1 MDRLW
6 HLDVHHF
13 SPVRIKN
20 RTASRSNETFRHV
33 VGSVVVWHLVFVE
46 LGKVNKG
53 NNWNEVLGPEIVDQ
67 KNEADS
73 ISIYFPRRPES
84 VHKSER
90 RGDVRSCI

>member
-13 SPVRIKN
+13 SPVRIKY

-53 NNWNEVLGPEIVDQ
+53 NWNEVLGPEIVDQ